1 MKLTA
6 VIQLLPIEEQRQI
19 LYETL
24 QTLNAACNEIS
35 QQAWDSKTFRRVPLH
50 HLTYY
55 PVREQFGLTAQMAV
69 RCIGKVTDAY
79 KVNRKVR
86 HDFRKHGAIPYD
98 LQMIR
103 YDLEQQ
109 AVNLQ
114 TLDKRQTMPF
124 AAGQLQ
130 LDLLQ
135 YQQGESD
142 LFERRGKFYIA
153 ATCEIPDDVP
163 FDPDEFLGVDLGIKN
178 IATDSDG
185 TIHSAKH
192 LLNVRHRHRRL
203 RRNLQPKTTW
213 SSYRKLKNLSGKE
226 RRFARDVNHRISK
239 QLVTIA
245 KDTGR
250 GIALEDLKGIRDR
263 TTFSRKQRN
272 MLHSWSFYQLR
283 QFVEY
288 KAQRA
293 GVPVVYID
301 PCNTSRECS
310 VCGCVDKANRKTQ
323 SHFSCM
329 SCGFVAHA
337 DVNAA
342 INIGR
347 RVVVNPPNADG
358 LH

>member
-1 MKLTA
+1 
-6 VIQLLPIEEQRQI
+6 
-19 LYETL
+19 
-24 QTLNAACNEIS
+24 
-35 QQAWDSKTFRRVPLH
+35 
-50 HLTYY
+50 
-55 PVREQFGLTAQMAV
+55 
-69 RCIGKVTDAY
+69 
-79 KVNRKVR
+79 
-86 HDFRKHGAIPYD
+86 
-98 LQMIR
+98 
-103 YDLEQQ
+103 
-109 AVNLQ
+109 
-114 TLDKRQTMPF
+114 
-124 AAGQLQ
+124 
-130 LDLLQ
+130 
-135 YQQGESD
+135 
-142 LFERRGKFYIA
+142 
-153 ATCEIPDDVP
+153 
-163 FDPDEFLGVDLGIKN
+163 
-178 IATDSDG
+178 
-185 TIHSAKH
+185 
-192 LLNVRHRHRRL
+192 
-203 RRNLQPKTTW
+203 
-213 SSYRKLKNLSGKE
+213 LKNLSGKE

-342 INIGR
+342 
-347 RVVVNPPNADG
+347 VVISSRAAVNPPNADG

>member
-1 MKLTA
+1 LTA
-6 VIQLLPIEEQRQI
+6 VIQLLPTEEQRRT

-24 QTLNAACNEIS
+24 QTLNAACNAIS
-35 QQAWDSKTFRRVPLH
+35 QQAWESKTFRRVPLH
-50 HLTYY
+50 HLVYY
-55 PVREQFGLTAQMAV
+55 SVREQFGLTAQMTV

-79 KVNRKVR
+79 KINRKTR
-86 HDFRKHGAIPYD
+86 HNFRKHGAIPYD

-109 AVNLQ
+109 SVNLQ
-114 TLDKRQTMPF
+114 TLDKRQTVPF
-124 AAGQLQ
+124 AAGKHQLE
-130 LDLLQ
+130 LLP
-135 YQQGESD
+135 YQRGESD

-153 ATCEIPDDVP
+153 ATCDIPDDAP

-185 TIHSAKH
+185 KIHSAIQ
-192 LLNVRHRHRRL
+192 LLNVRYRHRRL

-213 SSYRKLKNLSGKE
+213 SSYRKLKTLSGKE
-226 RRFARDVNHRISK
+226 RRFARDVNHCISK
-239 QLVTIA
+239 QIVTIA

-263 TTFSRKQRN
+263 VTFSRKQRN
-272 MLHSWSFYQLR
+272 NLHSWSFYQLR

-293 GVPVVYID
+293 GVPVVCVD
-301 PCNTSRECS
+301 PRNTSRECS
-310 VCGCVDKANRKTQ
+310 VCGCVDKRNRKTQ
-323 SHFSCM
+323 ASFSCT
-329 SCGFVAHA
+329 SCGFAAHA

-342 INIGR
+342 VVIGSR
-347 RVVVNPPNADG
+347 AVVNPPNADG
-358 LH
+358 FH